1 MLLLSCYAKGAAY
14 QSGIEQIC
22 KDDHHF
28 QNLVDFNQLTR
39 LGVGKVKPK
48 GWFKYSLQID

>member
-28 QNLVDFNQLTR
+28 QNLVDFNQFLEAHEN
-39 LGVGKVKPK
+39 LKV
-48 GWFKYSLQID
+48 FLRI

>member
-14 QSGIEQIC
+14 QSGNEQIC

-48 GWFKYSLQID
+48 GWFKYSL